1 MRQPTIQHCTP
12 VYLYVLFCASDILST
27 SFPEKDTLHSHKGN
41 LQQRDGRLF
50 LVKHTNERK
59 IFLVMNQPAC
69 ILSWCFSFPWV
80 GNSLAQPLKEQL
92 HQMVKKIFFNF
103 FKKWDLRWPSWLKSQ
118 LLHQMRSHLLK
129 RQKLLVLTL
138 MGFQLV
144 PLDEILST
152 ALMVTLKE
160 NETKSKP
167 VHHNT
172 PQTTYQYNEIKGK
185 RRDLRIIVLDI
196 ASPASGEPEPCGSSC
211 WYLWQ
216 RPQGIHQPDTWRREQ
231 VNSWN
236 AAWETPKI
244 NVTIPRRRK
253 KRNIM
258 AYLCGF
264 SPLWLSSCLVSW

>member
-1 MRQPTIQHCTP
+1 MFFSVLQIFCPRLSLKRTRFVLTRVTCSREMGVCFWLNTP
-12 VYLYVLFCASDILST
+12 MKERSFWLWTNLHELSHDASVFREWEIL
-27 SFPEKDTLHSHKGN
+27 LHSHWK
-41 LQQRDGRLF
+41 
-50 LVKHTNERK
+50 
-59 IFLVMNQPAC
+59 
-69 ILSWCFSFPWV
+69 
-80 GNSLAQPLKEQL
+80 NSYTKWL
-92 HQMVKKIFFNF
+92 KIFFFIF
-103 FKKWDLRWPSWLKSQ
+103 FKKWDLRWPSRLKFQ

-196 ASPASGEPEPCGSSC
+196 ASPASGEPEPCGSSG

-216 RPQGIHQPDTWRREQ
+216 RPRGIHQPDTWRREQ
-231 VNSWN
+231 VNGWN

-253 KRNIM
+253 KRNMM